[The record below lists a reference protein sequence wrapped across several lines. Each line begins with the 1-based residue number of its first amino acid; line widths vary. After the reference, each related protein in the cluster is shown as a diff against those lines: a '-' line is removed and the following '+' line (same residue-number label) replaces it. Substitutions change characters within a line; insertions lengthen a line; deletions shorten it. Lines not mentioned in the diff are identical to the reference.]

1 MRKLMPVFFI
11 VLLVVS
17 LARAV
22 RMVKK
27 IAACTAAG
35 VADFYS
41 QISIADNYYVGVI
54 TKMLGRNGIFYVT
67 WLWHETATRDR
78 QIAEN
83 VKEYVA
89 RQIPSLK
96 SALVIKKASPVKDSA
111 REGANIRI
119 GSMRSTPGVDAQAH
133 FMLITLSSILSAG
146 KLLRDALK
154 RKPKWNDL

>member
-1 MRKLMPVFFI
+1 MPVVFTAI
-11 VLLVVS
+11 LVVS

-22 RMVKK
+22 RMIKK
-27 IAACTAAG
+27 IAAGTAAG

-54 TKMLGRNGIFYVT
+54 ITMPGRNGMFYLT
-67 WLWHETATRDR
+67 WLWNETATRDR

-83 VKEYVA
+83 VKNYVA

-96 SALVIKKASPVKDSA
+96 SALVVKKASPVKDSA
-111 REGANIRI
+111 REDMRI
-119 GSMRSTPGVDAQAH
+119 GSMRSTPVVDAQAH
-133 FMLITLSSILSAG
+133 FMLITISSILSAG
-146 KLLRDALK
+146 KLLRYAIK

>member
-1 MRKLMPVFFI
+1 MSRLMPVFFI
-11 VLLVVS
+11 AMLVVS

-27 IAACTAAG
+27 IAEGTAAG
-35 VADFYS
+35 ITDFYS

-54 TKMLGRNGIFYVT
+54 VRDGMFYVT

-83 VKEYVA
+83 VKDYVA

-96 SALVIKKASPVKDSA
+96 SALVVKKASPVKDSA
-111 REGANIRI
+111 RADMRI
-119 GSMRSTPGVDAQAH
+119 GSMRSTPGVDAQVH

-146 KLLRDALK
+146 KFLREALK
-154 RKPKWNDL
+154 RKPKWNEL

>member
-1 MRKLMPVFFI
+1 MSRLMPVFFI

-27 IAACTAAG
+27 IAAGTAAG
-35 VADFYS
+35 ITDFYS

-54 TKMLGRNGIFYVT
+54 TKMLGKDGIFHVT

-83 VKEYVA
+83 VKDYVA

-96 SALVIKKASPVKDSA
+96 SALVVKKASPVKDSA
-111 REGANIRI
+111 RADMRI

-146 KLLRDALK
+146 KFLREALK

>member
-1 MRKLMPVFFI
+1 MKPLMPVVFT

-17 LARAV
+17 LTRAV

-27 IAACTAAG
+27 IAAGTAAG
-35 VADFYS
+35 IADFYS

-54 TKMLGRNGIFYVT
+54 VKAWINGVPTRVT
-67 WLWHETATRDR
+67 YLWRETATRDR
-78 QIAEN
+78 QLADN

-96 SALVIKKASPVKDSA
+96 SALVVKKASPVKDSGRA
-111 REGANIRI
+111 DMQI
-119 GSMRSTPGVDAQAH
+119 GSMSMTPSVTAQENFRLRTA
-133 FMLITLSSILSAG
+133 SAILSAG
-146 KLLRDALK
+146 KILREALK

>member
-1 MRKLMPVFFI
+1 MPVVFTAI
-11 VLLVVS
+11 LVVS

-22 RMVKK
+22 RMIKK
-27 IAACTAAG
+27 IAAGTAAG
-35 VADFYS
+35 VADFYA

-54 TKMLGRNGIFYVT
+54 TKMLGNDGIFYVT

-83 VKEYVA
+83 VKNYVA

-96 SALVIKKASPVKDSA
+96 SALVVKKASPVKDSSRA
-111 REGANIRI
+111 DMRI
-119 GSMRSTPGVDAQAH
+119 GSMRSTPGVDAQAY
-133 FMLITLSSILSAG
+133 FMLITISSILSAG
-146 KLLRDALK
+146 KLLRDAIK

>member
-1 MRKLMPVFFI
+1 MSRLMPVFFI
-11 VLLVVS
+11 ALLVVS

-27 IAACTAAG
+27 IAEGTAAG
-35 VADFYS
+35 ITDFYS

-54 TKMLGRNGIFYVT
+54 IRDGMFYVT

-83 VKEYVA
+83 VKDYVA

-96 SALVIKKASPVKDSA
+96 SVLVVKKASPVKDSA
-111 REGANIRI
+111 RADMRI
-119 GSMRSTPGVDAQAH
+119 GSMRATPGVDAQAH

-146 KLLRDALK
+146 KFLREALK
-154 RKPKWNDL
+154 RKPKWNEL

>member
-1 MRKLMPVFFI
+1 MSRLMPVFFI
-11 VLLVVS
+11 ALLVVS

-27 IAACTAAG
+27 IAEGTAAG
-35 VADFYS
+35 ITDFYS

-54 TKMLGRNGIFYVT
+54 IRDGMYYVT

-83 VKEYVA
+83 VKDYVA

-96 SALVIKKASPVKDSA
+96 SALVVKKASPVKDSA
-111 REGANIRI
+111 RADMRI

-146 KLLRDALK
+146 KFLREALK
-154 RKPKWNDL
+154 RKPKWNEL

>member
-1 MRKLMPVFFI
+1 MSRLMPVFFI
-11 VLLVVS
+11 ALLVVS

-27 IAACTAAG
+27 IAEGTAAG
-35 VADFYS
+35 ITDFYS

-54 TKMLGRNGIFYVT
+54 VSDGMFYVT

-83 VKEYVA
+83 VKDYVA

-96 SALVIKKASPVKDSA
+96 SALVVKKASPVKDSA
-111 REGANIRI
+111 RADMRI

-146 KLLRDALK
+146 KFLREALK
-154 RKPKWNDL
+154 RKPKWNEL

>member
-1 MRKLMPVFFI
+1 MSRLMPVFFI
-11 VLLVVS
+11 ALLVVS

-27 IAACTAAG
+27 IAEGTAAG
-35 VADFYS
+35 ITDFYS

-54 TKMLGRNGIFYVT
+54 VRDGMFYVT

-83 VKEYVA
+83 VKDYVA

-96 SALVIKKASPVKDSA
+96 SALVVKKASPVKDSA
-111 REGANIRI
+111 RADMRI

-146 KLLRDALK
+146 KFLREALK
-154 RKPKWNDL
+154 RKPKWNEL

>member
-1 MRKLMPVFFI
+1 MPVFFI
-11 VLLVVS
+11 ALLVVS

-27 IAACTAAG
+27 IAEGTAAG
-35 VADFYS
+35 ITDFYS

-54 TKMLGRNGIFYVT
+54 VRDGMFYVT

-83 VKEYVA
+83 VKDYVA

-96 SALVIKKASPVKDSA
+96 SALVVKKASPVKDSA
-111 REGANIRI
+111 RADMRI

-146 KLLRDALK
+146 KFLREALK
-154 RKPKWNDL
+154 RKPKWNEL

>member
-1 MRKLMPVFFI
+1 MPVFFI
-11 VLLVVS
+11 ALLVVS

-27 IAACTAAG
+27 IAEGTAAG
-35 VADFYS
+35 ITDFYS

-54 TKMLGRNGIFYVT
+54 IRDGMFYVT

-83 VKEYVA
+83 VKDYVA

-96 SALVIKKASPVKDSA
+96 SALVVKKASPVKDSA
-111 REGANIRI
+111 RADMRI

-146 KLLRDALK
+146 KFLREALK
-154 RKPKWNDL
+154 RKPKWNEL